1 MTIDTEDYHGKGHP
15 GRATFAGKDLADE
28 MGIFTMEYHVYIYLY
43 IYICTL
49 DFEIVCK
56 YPYHHIE
63 DVLGI
68 QLLNLKLCLSI
79 HVIL

>member
-1 MTIDTEDYHGKGHP
+1 MTIDTQDYHGNGHP

-28 MGIFTMEYHVYIYLY
+28 MGIFTMEYILY
-43 IYICTL
+43 VQTV

-63 DVLGI
+63 DLLGI
-68 QLLNLKLCLSI
+68 QLLILKLCASI
-79 HVIL
+79 HIVL